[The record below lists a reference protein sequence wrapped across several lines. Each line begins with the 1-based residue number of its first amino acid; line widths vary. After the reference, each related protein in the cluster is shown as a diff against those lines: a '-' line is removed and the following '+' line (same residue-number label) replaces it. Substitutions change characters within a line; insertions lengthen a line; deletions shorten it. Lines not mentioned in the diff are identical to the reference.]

1 MSAPAADRDC
11 TAMLYYLTMAAQTH
25 VDFGGIVRPSG
36 ELDAATALQPYR
48 GKLDERLAAHLLRRA
63 GFGSTPEEI
72 RRYAA
77 MDVDDAVESLIRY
90 PSTANWPAP
99 DVYDRRQALQEM
111 RFFRGDPAERGA
123 VFKDAIRNERESLTA
138 MRLWWMNRMLGT
150 PAPLQEKMTLYWHGH
165 FTSYVNFA
173 RLMYSQ
179 NQLFRQYA
187 LGNVRALTHDVSKDG
202 AMLMYLNNDTNIAAH
217 PNENYARELMELFTL
232 GVGHYTEDDVRESAR
247 AWTGWRIDRLTQEI
261 YFDPSRHD
269 GGSKTFLG
277 QTGNFDGDN
286 IVDII
291 FSQPQCARFLATG
304 LLNFFVYNDPEP
316 ELIDGVAALLRKHD
330 YELVPIMSALLRSN
344 VFYSPRAYRALV
356 KSPVEFVVGTYKA
369 LGLPQMDLSAVAA
382 ATHMGQILFQPP
394 NVAGWPGGQNWLT
407 SGTMI
412 ARQNFV
418 ARLASTQTLAQSSW
432 LNGVAM
438 QPRQAAHEVVGA
450 ILQGDAAPASHFQ
463 LEAMLA
469 GAGTSALAALSG
481 ENFPQRISEAV
492 SLTMAMPAYQLN

>member
-1 MSAPAADRDC
+1 
-11 TAMLYYLTMAAQTH
+11 MAAQTH

-36 ELDAATALQPYR
+36 QLDAATALQPYNGR
-48 GKLDERLAAHLLRRA
+48 LDERLAAHLLRRA
-63 GFGSTPEEI
+63 GFGGTPDDI

-77 MDVDDAVESLIRY
+77 MSLDDAVESLVRY
-90 PSTANWPAP
+90 PNTANLPGP
-99 DVYDRRQALQEM
+99 DIYDRRSAMEQL
-111 RFFRGDPAERGA
+111 RFMRGDKDAFKA
-123 VFKDAIRNERESLTA
+123 AFKDVIRNEREALNG
-138 MRLWWMNRMLGT
+138 MRLWWMNRMLTT

-165 FTSYVNFA
+165 FTSYVDFS
-173 RLMYSQ
+173 RLMSLQ

-202 AMLMYLNNDTNIAAH
+202 AMLIYLNNDTNVAEH

-232 GVGHYTEDDVRESAR
+232 GIGHYGEDDVRESAR
-247 AWTGWRIDRLTQEI
+247 AWTGWRLNRVTQEI
-261 YFDPSRHD
+261 FFDPRRHD
-269 GGSKTFLG
+269 DGSKTFLG
-277 QTGNFDGDN
+277 QTGFFYGDN

-316 ELIDGVAALLRKHD
+316 ELIDGVAGLLRKHD
-330 YELVPIMSALLRSN
+330 YELAPVMSALLHSN
-344 VFYSPRAYRALV
+344 VFYSQRAYRALV

-369 LGLPQMDLSAVAA
+369 LGLPQMDVSAVGAA
-382 ATHMGQILFQPP
+382 AQMGQILFEPP

-418 ARLASTQTLAQSSW
+418 ARLTSTQTLERSSW
-432 LNGVAM
+432 LSTVAM
-438 QPRQAAHEVVGA
+438 QPQQAAHAVLAAV
-450 ILQGDAAPASHFQ
+450 LQGDAAPASHFQ

-469 GAGTSALAALSG
+469 GAGSSALAALSP
-481 ENFPQRISEAV
+481 ENFQQRISQAV
-492 SLTMAMPAYQLN
+492 GLTMAMPAFQLN